1 MFWQTNKQTPKQ
13 RLQLYLYR
21 YRCAIP
27 PNPARVADAAV
38 RPVIARPEAAVVPV
52 AAVDPPRV
60 MNGNAKPD
68 PMVPAE
74 RNVEY
79 TAGTWTTTKL

>member
-1 MFWQTNKQTPKQ
+1 
-13 RLQLYLYR
+13 
-21 YRCAIP
+21 
-27 PNPARVADAAV
+27 
-38 RPVIARPEAAVVPV
+38 VIARPEAAVVPV

-74 RNVEY
+74 RNVEC
-79 TAGTWTTTKL
+79 TAGT

>member
-1 MFWQTNKQTPKQ
+1 MFSLNKNNFHWQIDINI
-13 RLQLYLYR
+13 L
-21 YRCAIP
+21 P

-38 RPVIARPEAAVVPV
+38 SPVIARPEAAVVPV

-60 MNGNAKPD
+60 IKGNANPE
-68 PMVPAE
+68 PIVPAE

-79 TAGTWTTTKL
+79 TAGT